1 MEHMV
6 KIIEILVWPGTVL
19 ISIYLLR
26 KPLIEL
32 IPQLKKLKYKELEM
46 EFDRELETLSKKSQ
60 ESRSRLEVETP
71 KEEEDDYYIQRVKE
85 LSPRAAI
92 MESWLGL
99 ESTAI
104 STAQHFKITPEMKRV
119 NFHMAV
125 QALLKSNVLTDQ
137 DVANINDL
145 RALRNKAAHEIEF
158 PITEDEA
165 AKFMEIARDQADI
178 IAGEA
183 WQKFG
188 GCGY

>member
-1 MEHMV
+1 MSKRCPE
-6 KIIEILVWPGTVL
+6 
-19 ISIYLLR
+19 R
-26 KPLIEL
+26 CQLIEL

-46 EFDRELETLSKKSQ
+46 EFDHELETLSKKSQ
-60 ESRSRLEVETP
+60 ESRARVKVETP
-71 KEEEDDYYIQRVKE
+71 KEEEDDYYLQRVKE

-92 MESWLGL
+92 MESWLSL

-104 STAQHFKITPEMKRV
+104 TTAQHFKITPEKKRI

-125 QALLKSNVLTDQ
+125 KSLLKSNVLTDQ

-145 RALRNKAAHEIEF
+145 RALRNKAAHEIDF

-178 IAGEA
+178 IAGEV

-188 GCGY
+188 GCSH

>member
-1 MEHMV
+1 MEIIV
-6 KIIEILVWPGTVL
+6 KIIEALVWPGVVL
-19 ISIYLLR
+19 VAVYLLR
-26 KPLIEL
+26 KPIIEL

-46 EFDRELETLSKKSQ
+46 EFDHELEALSKKSQ
-60 ESRSRLEVETP
+60 ESRARVEIEAP
-71 KEEEDDYYIQRVKE
+71 KEEEEDYYLQRVKE

-99 ESTAI
+99 EATAI
-104 STAQHFKITPEMKRV
+104 STAQHFKITPEKKRI

-125 QALLKSNVLTDQ
+125 QALRKKNVLTDQ

-145 RALRNKAAHEIEF
+145 RSLRNKAAHEIDF

-188 GCGY
+188 GCSH